1 VTVVNFKQREIT
13 FNLVYYGT
21 GLGGKTTNLKY
32 VHSGLPDEVKS
43 EFISVATATDR
54 TLFFDFVQMDLGLIN
69 NFKTRLAL
77 YTVPGQ
83 EEYFQSRR
91 LLLKGVDGIV
101 FVADSN
107 PARAQAN
114 RDSIADMLQN
124 LKANDLDIS
133 EVPWVLQYNKQ
144 DLVDAMSLE
153 SMDRDLNF
161 AEVPSF
167 ASVATKGTAVLQTL
181 QALTRLVLSK
191 QPRVD

>member
-1 VTVVNFKQREIT
+1 VAVINFRGREIT
-13 FNLVYYGT
+13 FKLVYYGT

-32 VHSGLPDEVKS
+32 VHSGLPEGVKS

-83 EEYFQSRR
+83 EEYVQSRR
-91 LLLKGVDGIV
+91 LLLKAVDGIV

-107 PARAQAN
+107 PVRAQAN
-114 RDSIADMLQN
+114 RDSLADMLQN
-124 LKANDLDIS
+124 LKVNNLEIN
-133 EVPWVLQYNKQ
+133 EVSWVLQYNKQ
-144 DLVDAMSLE
+144 DLVEAMSLE
-153 SMDRDLNF
+153 SMDKDLNF
-161 AEVPSF
+161 AGVPSF
-167 ASVATKGTAVLQTL
+167 ASVATEGTAVVQTL